1 MKKNN
6 ICVRMQT
13 FSKNDISKIEEHNE
27 KHTNYGNK
35 VEYLLKENEV
45 LGENIHYK
53 FNNFNQLEEQR
64 LSILKQEKKEDYQKK
79 HCVEFVISLSNDQ
92 LKYYLE
98 NGKKLEEI
106 DQGFLNYT
114 KKLSETFGFTPLKLD
129 IHRDEGYVDEN
140 GQVKHNYH
148 AHILMHN
155 FNFDTK
161 CAIASN
167 LKKENYRKMQDLA
180 QNSFKELGFDFER
193 GISKL
198 KTKKQNLKRND
209 FIKIKQNKEIRQ
221 KFFELDQQQKKLKE
235 TYTLLNQQKNEMK
248 ALRSNFEKETL
259 EFQKLSNKIFELAKL
274 EQEKR
279 QEYRNLEQQI
289 KLEKERILIEQSS
302 TKNKIKEI
310 FKENTSLQKNLLGNE
325 YTKIEN
331 YEKLYQEIVNEINKP
346 YQYQLNENDI
356 LKKELERL
364 KLNENELKKWI
375 DKSVKALEIE
385 QKRAKEY
392 LKKIRKL
399 ENRSNLMFEFLKFKG
414 FKLSDFKEFE
424 RNKKDLDEK
433 VTSLLTRF

>member
-1 MKKNN
+1 MKKTN

-13 FSKNDISKIEEHNE
+13 FSKSDILKIEEHNE

-45 LGENIHYK
+45 LGKNIHYE
-53 FNNFNQLEEQR
+53 FNNLNKLEEQR
-64 LSILKQEKKEDYQKK
+64 LSILKQEKKQDYQKK

-114 KKLSETFGFTPLKLD
+114 KKLQETFGFTPLKLN

-148 AHILMHN
+148 CHILMHN
-155 FNFDTK
+155 FQFDTK
-161 CAIASN
+161 RAISSN
-167 LKKENYRKMQDLA
+167 LEKKDYRKMQDLA
-180 QNSFKELGFDFER
+180 QFSFKEKGFDFFR
-193 GISKL
+193 GVSKF
-198 KTKKQNLKRND
+198 KTKLENQKRND
-209 FIKIKQNKEIRQ
+209 FVKTKQNKEIRQ

-235 TYTLLNQQKNEMK
+235 AYTLLNKQKNELK
-248 ALRSNFEKETL
+248 TLRSEYEKETK
-259 EFQKLSNKIFELAKL
+259 EFQKLSGKIFELSKL
-274 EQEKR
+274 EQDKR
-279 QEYRNLEQQI
+279 REYRELEEKI
-289 KLEKERILIEQSS
+289 KLEKENFLIEKNS
-302 TKNKIKEI
+302 TQNKIKEI
-310 FKENTSLQKNLLGNE
+310 FKKNTSLQKNLLGNE

-331 YEKLYQEIVNEINKP
+331 YEKLYEEIVNEINKP

-356 LKKELERL
+356 LKKELEKL

-385 QKRAKEY
+385 QKKAKEY

-399 ENRSNLMFEFLKFKG
+399 ENRTTLMVEFFKFKG

-424 RNKKDLDEK
+424 QNKKDLDEK